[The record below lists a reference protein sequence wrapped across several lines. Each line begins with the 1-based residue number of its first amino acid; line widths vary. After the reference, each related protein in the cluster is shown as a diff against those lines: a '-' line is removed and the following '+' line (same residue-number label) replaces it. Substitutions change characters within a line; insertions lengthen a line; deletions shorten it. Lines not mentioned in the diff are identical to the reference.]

1 MSARTIIAG
10 VIILFASIG
19 LVSMLIGDPL
29 ALLQRIVIFA
39 VIAGVIYFVFRK
51 VMMGG
56 GGHGK
61 NKDQKAFLKAA
72 KQSKKRYNHKKTTAA
87 VKASAPN
94 PFRKKS
100 HRKKSQ
106 ANLTVIEGKK
116 IEKIEPLSKLDF
128 FIWLDR
134 IKY

>member
-1 MSARTIIAG
+1 MSARTLIAG
-10 VIILFASIG
+10 AIILFASIG

-29 ALLQRIVIFA
+29 ALLQRILIFA
-39 VIAGVIYFVFRK
+39 AIAGIIYFVFRK

-56 GGHGK
+56 GSSGK

-72 KQSKKRYNHKKTTAA
+72 RQSKKRYNHKKTAA
-87 VKASAPN
+87 PVKASASN

-116 IEKIEPLSKLDF
+116 NRKNRASL
-128 FIWLDR
+128 
-134 IKY
+134 

>member
-1 MSARTIIAG
+1 MNARFVIAG
-10 VIILFASIG
+10 AVILLASIG
-19 LVSMLIGDPL
+19 LVSTLIGDPL
-29 ALLQRIVIFA
+29 ALLQRILVYAAIA
-39 VIAGVIYFVFRK
+39 VIIYFVFRK

-56 GGHGK
+56 KGK

-72 KQSKKRYNHKKTTAA
+72 KQSKKRYNKKTTA
-87 VKASAPN
+87 VKAKTNAPN

-116 IEKIEPLSKLDF
+116 NRKNGKNRASL
-128 FIWLDR
+128 
-134 IKY
+134 